1 MQTPI
6 TSPNWNKQQEL
17 TGAQLDKIKM
27 LKAKQAPLKNVTW
40 ALGDKPTKTL
50 KMSTGC
56 YAETVKK

>member
-1 MQTPI
+1 MKASI

-27 LKAKQAPLKNVTW
+27 LKAKQAPLKAVTW
-40 ALGDKPTKTL
+40 TLGDKPTKTL

-56 YAETVKK
+56 YANITKK

>member
-17 TGAQLDKIKM
+17 SGAQLDKIKM
-27 LKAKQAPLKNVTW
+27 LKAKQASLKNATW
-40 ALGDKPTKTL
+40 VLGDKPTKTL

-56 YAETVKK
+56 YANITKK